1 VTTTSAERKALNE
14 NAFREANEKLERGAH
29 EIVGAEFD
37 SIVPFLCE
45 CPRPECKEVVSLTF
59 AEYERVRAD
68 SRQGIAKVGHEDP
81 EIEDVVERNDRFLMT
96 KKFGRAG
103 EVHTKTDPRT

>member
-1 VTTTSAERKALNE
+1 VTTSAERKALNE
-14 NAFREANEKLERGAH
+14 NAVREANEKLERGAH
-29 EIVGAEFD
+29 ELGAESD
-37 SIVPFLCE
+37 SVVPFLCE
-45 CPRPECKEVVSLTF
+45 CPRPECTEVVLLTF

-68 SRQGIAKVGHEDP
+68 SRQGIAKVGHEDL
-81 EIEDVVERNDRFLMT
+81 ELEDVVERNDRFLMT